1 MAIYVNTTERL
12 THEDVAKR
20 LASIGQPKL
29 ATAVR
34 RLGEDADD
42 QASRYASLLSEYT
55 RIVNSMAGPRPSP
68 GQPVSYKPSPMS
80 DG

>member
-20 LASIGQPKL
+20 LSGLGQPQL
-29 ATAVR
+29 AAAVR
-34 RLGEDADD
+34 RLGQDADD
-42 QASRYASLLSEYT
+42 QASRYDSLLSEYT
-55 RIVNSMAGPRPSP
+55 RIVNSMAGPRQST
-68 GQPVSYKPSPMS
+68 QPVSYKPGPMS

>member
-1 MAIYVNTTERL
+1 MALYVNTTERL

-55 RIVNSMAGPRPSP
+55 RIVNSMAGPRPST
-68 GQPVSYKPSPMS
+68 QPVSYKPGPMS

>member
-1 MAIYVNTTERL
+1 MALYVNTTEKL
-12 THEDVAKR
+12 THEDVARR
-20 LASIGQPKL
+20 LSRLGQPQL

-55 RIVNSMAGPRPSP
+55 RIVNSMAGPRPST
-68 GQPVSYKPSPMS
+68 QPVSYKPGPMS

>member
-55 RIVNSMAGPRPSP
+55 RIVNRMAGPRPST
-68 GQPVSYKPSPMS
+68 QPVSYKPGPMS

>member
-12 THEDVAKR
+12 THEDVARR
-20 LASIGQPKL
+20 LSRLGQPEL

-34 RLGEDADD
+34 QLGQDADD
-42 QASRYASLLSEYT
+42 KASQYLTLMSEYT
-55 RIVNSMAGPRPSP
+55 RIVNSMAGPRPSTE
-68 GQPVSYKPSPMS
+68 PVSYKPGPMS

>member
-12 THEDVAKR
+12 THEDVARR
-20 LASIGQPKL
+20 LSRLGQPEL

-34 RLGEDADD
+34 QLGQDADD
-42 QASRYASLLSEYT
+42 KASQYLTLMSEYT
-55 RIVNSMAGPRPSP
+55 RIVNSMAGPRPST
-68 GQPVSYKPSPMS
+68 QPVSYKPGPMS

>member
-1 MAIYVNTTERL
+1 MALYVNTTERL
-12 THEDVAKR
+12 THEDVARR
-20 LASIGQPKL
+20 LSRLGQPEL

-34 RLGEDADD
+34 RLGQDADD

-55 RIVNSMAGPRPSP
+55 RIVNSMARPRPSTH
-68 GQPVSYKPSPMS
+68 PVSYKPGPMS

>member
-12 THEDVAKR
+12 THEDVARR
-20 LASIGQPKL
+20 LSRLGQPEL

-34 RLGEDADD
+34 QLGQDADD
-42 QASRYASLLSEYT
+42 KASQYLTLMSEYT
-55 RIVNSMAGPRPSP
+55 RIVNSMAGPRPSTE
-68 GQPVSYKPSPMS
+68 PVSYKPGLMS

>member
-12 THEDVAKR
+12 THEDVARR
-20 LASIGQPKL
+20 LSRLGQPQL

-34 RLGEDADD
+34 QLGQDADD
-42 QASRYASLLSEYT
+42 KASQYLSLLNEYT
-55 RIVNSMAGPRPSP
+55 RLANSMAGPRPSP
-68 GQPVSYKPSPMS
+68 GQPVSYKPGPMS

>member
-12 THEDVAKR
+12 THEDVARR
-20 LASIGQPKL
+20 LARIGQPQL

-34 RLGEDADD
+34 QLGQDADD
-42 QASRYASLLSEYT
+42 KASQYLSLLSEYSRLAN
-55 RIVNSMAGPRPSP
+55 RIAEPRPSI
-68 GQPVSYKPSPMS
+68 GEPVSYKPGPMS